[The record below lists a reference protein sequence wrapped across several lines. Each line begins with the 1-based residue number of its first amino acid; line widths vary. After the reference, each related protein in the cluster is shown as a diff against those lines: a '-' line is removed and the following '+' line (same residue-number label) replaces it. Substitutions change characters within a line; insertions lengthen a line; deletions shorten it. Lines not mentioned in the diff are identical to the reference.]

1 MYGNPDE
8 LDRIAGEIEK
18 RAESVRTRGT
28 EMTDTARRMQWQ
40 SIAAE
45 RCRETVDGDKRK
57 LFEAAEGLDGAAAV
71 LRRHAREG
79 VAEGWSS

>member
-28 EMTDTARRMQWQ
+28 EMNDRARTMRWH

-45 RCRETVDGDKRK
+45 RCRETVEGDKRK
-57 LFEAAEGLDGAAAV
+57 LFQAASTKVVRASRNVRTRATAN
-71 LRRHAREG
+71 RSTRFR
-79 VAEGWSS
+79 